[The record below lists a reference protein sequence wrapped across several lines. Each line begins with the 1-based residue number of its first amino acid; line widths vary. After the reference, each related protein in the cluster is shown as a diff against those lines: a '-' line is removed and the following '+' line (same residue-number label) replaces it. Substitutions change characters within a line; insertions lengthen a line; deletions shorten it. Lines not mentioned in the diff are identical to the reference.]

1 MLTVTYPESVK
12 AFHDEF
18 DAYVGTIVDWLTL
31 ERDYA
36 ETGRDSKRT
45 EANDMLPEVN
55 ARGAQVW
62 RSLNNL
68 QYVYQVG
75 RY

>member
-1 MLTVTYPESVK
+1 MIERHPSQPKHYTM
-12 AFHDEF
+12 AFT
-18 DAYVGTIVDWLTL
+18 AYVNTIVDWLTL

-36 ETGRDSKRT
+36 NTGRDSIRT
-45 EANDMLPEVN
+45 QANDMLPEVN
-55 ARGAQVW
+55 ARGALVW